1 MPEDTT
7 APTGG
12 QGSTIP
18 AIPPR
23 THERPRPDGDGEPTA
38 TNADRAPGGD
48 QAPDADRAASGD
60 RAPDA
65 DRATHADRAASGDRA
80 PSGDQAP
87 DADRAPD
94 GHRVPGGDRVPG
106 GEAPAPAGAAGGYL
120 RVLGIPE
127 YRAVFLAHSLS
138 LLGVVV
144 SEIAL
149 SVLVYDL
156 TGSPLLS
163 ALTFAVGFLPYLLG
177 GTLFAGVADRFPAR
191 RVLVVCDLLCAAC
204 VAVMALPGTPI
215 GLLLALRCALAVVS
229 PVFQGTRMATLAD
242 VLGDGDLFVLGR
254 SLLRIVSQSAL
265 LVGYG
270 CGGLLLTVLSPRHAL
285 LITVATFL
293 ASALLLRLG
302 TRRRPARAGRGT
314 PADGPLTG
322 ARRVLAD
329 RRTRLLL
336 LLFWA
341 PPLFCVVP
349 EALAAPYA
357 DRIGAGSTGLGLLM
371 CALPVGTI
379 AGELFAGARLRPAT
393 RERVA
398 LPLLCFMLM
407 PYLGF
412 ALAPGL
418 GWTLCLLVL
427 SGAGNAYTLGLDQWF
442 VAAVPEE
449 LRGRAMT
456 LNTAGLMTVQ
466 GVGMALAGV
475 AAQFA
480 GVPATVAGA
489 GLLGTLVCV
498 LLALSARRGA
508 APSGALR
515 KNERPKCETGLTTM

>member
-1 MPEDTT
+1 MPHDEA
-7 APTGG
+7 AP
-12 QGSTIP
+12 
-18 AIPPR
+18 
-23 THERPRPDGDGEPTA
+23 PD
-38 TNADRAPGGD
+38 APGGYT
-48 QAPDADRAASGD
+48 RVL
-60 RAPDA
+60 
-65 DRATHADRAASGDRA
+65 
-80 PSGDQAP
+80 
-87 DADRAPD
+87 
-94 GHRVPGGDRVPG
+94 RVP
-106 GEAPAPAGAAGGYL
+106 EF
-120 RVLGIPE
+120 
-127 YRAVFLAHSLS
+127 RAVFAAHTLS

-163 ALTFAVGFLPYLLG
+163 ALTFALGFLPYLVG

-191 RVLVVCDLLCAAC
+191 RVLVVCDLLCAGC
-204 VAVMALPGTPI
+204 VAVMTVPGTHI
-215 GLLLALRCALAVVS
+215 AVLLALRCALAVVS

-270 CGGLLLTVLSPRHAL
+270 CGGLLLTVLTPRHAL
-285 LITVATFL
+285 VITVATFL
-293 ASALLLRLG
+293 SSALLLRLG
-302 TRRRPARAGRGT
+302 TRRRPARASGRDGA
-314 PADGPLTG
+314 PVAGPLSG

-329 RRTRLLL
+329 RRTRVLL
-336 LLFWA
+336 LLFWV
-341 PPLFCVVP
+341 PPMFCVVP

-393 RERVA
+393 RERVT
-398 LPLLCFMLM
+398 LPLLSFMLL
-407 PYLGF
+407 PYLGY

-418 GWTLCLLVL
+418 GWALFLLAL
-427 SGAGNAYTLGLDQWF
+427 SGAGSAYTLGLDQWF
-442 VAAVPEE
+442 VAALPQE

-475 AAQFA
+475 VAQFA

-489 GLLGTLVCV
+489 GALGTLVCV
-498 LLALSARRGA
+498 LLALSARRGERA
-508 APSGALR
+508 ADAYR
-515 KNERPKCETGLTTM
+515 KNERPNSETGLTTM